1 MSTLILHLPAGPAGE
16 YAYALSSDGL
26 RADRHGHAA
35 AGLLPDPGR
44 AGQTVAVV
52 PHQALSWH
60 LVSLPHGVPTGSR
73 RGHVRLRAVLDGLL
87 EERLL
92 DEPSQLHLA
101 LQPQARAGEPCWVAA
116 CNKAWLHAHL
126 QALESAGRPVGR
138 IVPECPPQATPQ
150 LWAVGSPESAWL
162 LATGLGTDPQGMDSL
177 ACLPLRTDS
186 ADPAM
191 LAALLQALPPDT
203 PIQADPAL
211 ARAAEALQRPVSLL
225 TDAQRGL
232 AARAQS
238 WDLAQFDLDLGGGS
252 RTRRRMLDGWQSF
265 LRAPQ
270 WKAARWGAVL
280 ALLAQVAGLNAW
292 AWTENRAI
300 AAKQVQVRSTLA
312 TSFPRVPV
320 IVDAPVQMQREVATL
335 RQTAGALTQGDLEP
349 MLAAA
354 SQALPAGQLP
364 QAMDYQDRQLRLK
377 GVSLEA
383 EALEQAQQHLAGSG
397 LRLQRDGADLLLAPE
412 ARP

>member
-1 MSTLILHLPAGPAGE
+1 MTDGCHTRPLQCPLPPMSTLILHLPAGPAGE

-44 AGQTVAVV
+44 TGQTVAVV
-52 PHQALSWH
+52 PHQALAWH
-60 LVSLPHGVPTGSR
+60 RVTPPHGVPTGSR

-162 LATGLGTDPQGMDSL
+162 LATGLSTAAQGMDSL
-177 ACLPLRTDS
+177 ACLPLPT
-186 ADPAM
+186 
-191 LAALLQALPPDT
+191 DT

-280 ALLAQVAGLNAW
+280 ALLAQVVGINAW

-300 AAKQVQVRSTLA
+300 AAKQVQVRST
-312 TSFPRVPV
+312 
-320 IVDAPVQMQREVATL
+320 
-335 RQTAGALTQGDLEP
+335 
-349 MLAAA
+349 
-354 SQALPAGQLP
+354 
-364 QAMDYQDRQLRLK
+364 
-377 GVSLEA
+377 
-383 EALEQAQQHLAGSG
+383 
-397 LRLQRDGADLLLAPE
+397 
-412 ARP
+412 

>member
-1 MSTLILHLPAGPAGE
+1 MTDGCHTRPLQCPLPPMSTLILHLPAGPAGE

-44 AGQTVAVV
+44 TGQTVAVV

-162 LATGLGTDPQGMDSL
+162 LATGLSTAAQG
-177 ACLPLRTDS
+177 
-186 ADPAM
+186 
-191 LAALLQALPPDT
+191 
-203 PIQADPAL
+203 
-211 ARAAEALQRPVSLL
+211 
-225 TDAQRGL
+225 
-232 AARAQS
+232 
-238 WDLAQFDLDLGGGS
+238 LG
-252 RTRRRMLDGWQSF
+252 
-265 LRAPQ
+265 APT
-270 WKAARWGAVL
+270 V
-280 ALLAQVAGLNAW
+280 
-292 AWTENRAI
+292 
-300 AAKQVQVRSTLA
+300 
-312 TSFPRVPV
+312 
-320 IVDAPVQMQREVATL
+320 
-335 RQTAGALTQGDLEP
+335 
-349 MLAAA
+349 
-354 SQALPAGQLP
+354 
-364 QAMDYQDRQLRLK
+364 
-377 GVSLEA
+377 
-383 EALEQAQQHLAGSG
+383 ALEIQHNT
-397 LRLQRDGADLLLAPE
+397 E
-412 ARP
+412 ATIDIVGQTD

>member
-44 AGQTVAVV
+44 TGQTVAVV

-162 LATGLGTDPQGMDSL
+162 LATGLSTAPQGMDSL

-191 LAALLQALPPDT
+191 LAALLQALPGGMQEEIT
-203 PIQADPAL
+203 LYFAD
-211 ARAAEALQRPVSLL
+211 Q
-225 TDAQRGL
+225 
-232 AARAQS
+232 
-238 WDLAQFDLDLGGGS
+238 DLDGLFAKSLGRIAHLMQAVAHVQGY
-252 RTRRRMLDGWQSF
+252 LDGMGQPLQAVSGEMHELVAGSF
-265 LRAPQ
+265 LSPI
-270 WKAARWGAVL
+270 WL
-280 ALLAQVAGLNAW
+280 
-292 AWTENRAI
+292 T
-300 AAKQVQVRSTLA
+300 
-312 TSFPRVPV
+312 
-320 IVDAPVQMQREVATL
+320 
-335 RQTAGALTQGDLEP
+335 TA
-349 MLAAA
+349 
-354 SQALPAGQLP
+354 
-364 QAMDYQDRQLRLK
+364 
-377 GVSLEA
+377 
-383 EALEQAQQHLAGSG
+383 QHLAAGHDIEPGELADVPLRRDIHNAFATFG
-397 LRLQRDGADLLLAPE
+397 LQLREEDGDVWVDVQPI
-412 ARP
+412 ARPETLH